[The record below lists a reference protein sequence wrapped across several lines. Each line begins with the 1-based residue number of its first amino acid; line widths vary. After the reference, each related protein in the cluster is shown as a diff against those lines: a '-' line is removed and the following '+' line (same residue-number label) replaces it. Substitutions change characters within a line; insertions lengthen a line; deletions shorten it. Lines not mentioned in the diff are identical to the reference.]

1 LDLISLSFARHDSDE
16 ADVLQAGFSIDG
28 KKEGKDA
35 KKAHM
40 LCLSTGPFMIAM
52 KANRTSK
59 KAGKK
64 QNYFFCISTPQH
76 FTAPSPPLVTMIC
89 PPQLPQIYIFPS

>member
-1 LDLISLSFARHDSDE
+1 MIAMKQRCCK
-16 ADVLQAGFSIDG
+16 QAFSIDE
-28 KKEGKDA
+28 KKEGKGA
-35 KKAHM
+35 EKAHT
-40 LCLSTGPFMIAM
+40 LYLSTGLFI